1 VVEAPH
7 EVDIRRVL
15 NKVRER
21 LVPLTAQHLVEV
33 PALDHIERHEG
44 AAQPIARALLNLE
57 GTLEVSRCDQ
67 TTLYEQVSESKAG
80 YRF

>member
-1 VVEAPH
+1 MVEAPH
-7 EVDIRRVL
+7 EVDVRRVL
-15 NKVRER
+15 DKVREG
-21 LVPLTAQHLVEV
+21 LVPLAAQHLVEV
-33 PALDHIERHEG
+33 PAFDQVERHQG

-80 YRF
+80 Y